1 MARSHFPLHP
11 SRASLPLCNS
21 ITLHICTFVSSCRIS
36 GHGLFCCSMM
46 LFRFVIG
53 RKVVYI
59 YIYIC
64 TQKLRLVSR
73 LMVGGGSFLTAYGR
87 VSCYKTFVIIS
98 AAIVLENLSLALEKS
113 SRQVSFISTAFS
125 LSSNDFLNRLA
136 LLFHSSHSYFLLF
149 FLFCL
154 SLLTLQF
161 FFFFFFYTT
170 LYFF

>member
-1 MARSHFPLHP
+1 
-11 SRASLPLCNS
+11 
-21 ITLHICTFVSSCRIS
+21 
-36 GHGLFCCSMM
+36 
-46 LFRFVIG
+46 
-53 RKVVYI
+53 
-59 YIYIC
+59 
-64 TQKLRLVSR
+64 
-73 LMVGGGSFLTAYGR
+73 MVGGGSFLTAYGR

-161 FFFFFFYTT
+161 FFFFFFFT
-170 LYFF
+170 LRYIFFKRERERSKGNTMPIINISMLSFFFFFYLLIALTNINYVNQNRRNGEISRPVLCVRNN